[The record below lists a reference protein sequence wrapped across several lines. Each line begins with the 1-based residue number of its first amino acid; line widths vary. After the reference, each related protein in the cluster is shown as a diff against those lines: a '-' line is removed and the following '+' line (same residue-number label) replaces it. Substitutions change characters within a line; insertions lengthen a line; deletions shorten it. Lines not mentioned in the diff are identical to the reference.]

1 MKADH
6 LSRRSR
12 LLTAA
17 AAVVT
22 LSAAATGCGSAPA
35 QGSDSEASKA
45 RSAADLGGMDK
56 LVAAAKK
63 EGELNVYALAPT
75 WSNYGQMIKTFEKKY
90 GIEVHNE
97 DPGGSSQGALNAAA
111 KRKGQDRAVDAL
123 DLGTAFMQ
131 QAKAKKLLAP
141 YKVKGWDAIPDSQKQ
156 SDGSFMNNYGGYISL
171 GCDAKA
177 VKECPKSFKDLLKP
191 QYKNKVALNG
201 NPNESSSAF
210 SSVIAA
216 SLANGGG
223 FDDVQPGL
231 DFFEKL
237 KKSGNYVPVESTK
250 ATIQKGE
257 TPISIDWDY
266 LNLGYG
272 EELKSKGVD
281 WKVNVPTDG
290 QYSQYYNQGVNKYA
304 PHPAAAR
311 LWLEFLYSPQGQN
324 IWLRGYSRPALL
336 EKMTEDGTVDK
347 KAAAKLPEVDGTPK
361 FPTHAQ
367 EAEAQ
372 KTISEGWGAAVS

>member
-1 MKADH
+1 MKAH
-6 LSRRSR
+6 HHSRRSR
-12 LLTAA
+12 LLAAAA
-17 AAVVT
+17 AAVT
-22 LSAAATGCGSAPA
+22 LSAVATGCGSAPA
-35 QGSDSEASKA
+35 QGSDSKA
-45 RSAADLGGMDK
+45 GKAGSAADLGGMDK
-56 LVAAAKK
+56 LVKAAKK

-75 WSNYGQMIKTFEKKY
+75 WANYGQMIKTFEKKY

-141 YKVKGWDAIPDSQKQ
+141 YKVKGWEAIPASQKQ
-156 SDGSFMNNYGGYISL
+156 PDGSFMNNYGGYISI
-171 GCDAKA
+171 GCDARA
-177 VKECPKSFKDLLKP
+177 VKECPKTFKDLLEP

-210 SSVIAA
+210 SAVIAA
-216 SLANGGG
+216 SLANGGS
-223 FDDVQPGL
+223 FDNVQPGL
-231 DFFEKL
+231 GFFKKL

-272 EELKSKGVD
+272 KELKSKGVE
-281 WKVNVPTDG
+281 WKVNVPKDG

-311 LWLEFLYSPQGQN
+311 LWLEFLYSPEGQN
-324 IWLRGYSRPALL
+324 IWLKGYSRPALL
-336 EKMTEDGTVDK
+336 EKMQKDGTADK
-347 KAAAKLPEVDGTPK
+347 KAAAELPEVDGVPK
-361 FPTHAQ
+361 FPTPAQ
-367 EAEAQ
+367 EKWAQ
-372 KTISEGWGAAVS
+372 KAVSEGWGAAVS